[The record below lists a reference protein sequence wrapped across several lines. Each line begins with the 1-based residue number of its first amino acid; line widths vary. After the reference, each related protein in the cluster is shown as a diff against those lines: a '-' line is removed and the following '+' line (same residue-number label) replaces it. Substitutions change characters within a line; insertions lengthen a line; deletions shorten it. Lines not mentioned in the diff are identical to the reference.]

1 VKVCATLANNDFSGI
16 NNLTTETLY
25 AQTLCI

>member
-1 VKVCATLANNDFSGI
+1 VKMSSALANNDFSGV
-16 NNLTTETLY
+16 NNLATETLY